1 MPLHA
6 KVSVQEVHNKLS
18 LSVVVVVVVVVVV
31 SYCLIDMTGLPAAF
45 VFETSTIIIVSSC

>member
-18 LSVVVVVVVVVVV
+18 LSVVVVVVVVVV